1 MELVRKAREVVGEAG
16 RLLCRFLCADASEV
30 LWGTIANLPHKL
42 SKRFLYILKVLG
54 LEIHVA
60 TLGLM
65 DCDLTR
71 INSGAGKLFDEFLT
85 RRSELI
91 F

>member
-1 MELVRKAREVVGEAG
+1 MELVRKARKVVGEAG
-16 RLLCRFLCADASEV
+16 RLLCRFLCADTPEV
-30 LWGTIANLPHKL
+30 LWGPIANLPHKL
-42 SKRFLYILKVLG
+42 SKRFLYILKVLP
-54 LEIHVA
+54 LKIHVA

-65 DCDLTR
+65 DGDLAR
-71 INSGAGKLFDEFLT
+71 INSGAGKLFEEFLT